1 MNLFFRKDPS
11 MSLNFAIFLHNN
23 GDKSAALKQYKEFET
38 RYKIQRASNPN
49 AGDQEVGIT
58 SSNGNIYL
66 KQLNQIE
73 TCKIVPILSLF
84 NRCKRQL
91 RS

>member
-1 MNLFFRKDPS
+1 

-58 SSNGNIYL
+58 TSNGNI
-66 KQLNQIE
+66 
-73 TCKIVPILSLF
+73 
-84 NRCKRQL
+84 
-91 RS
+91 

>member
-1 MNLFFRKDPS
+1 

-49 AGDQEVGIT
+49 AGDQEVGRTVQARLYT
-58 SSNGNIYL
+58 S
-66 KQLNQIE
+66 
-73 TCKIVPILSLF
+73 
-84 NRCKRQL
+84 
-91 RS
+91 